1 MACELGLGLDQ
12 VRWYGRGPHECYS
25 DRKAGAAVGIYR
37 AEVDALQVPYVLP
50 QENGNRT
57 DVRWVEIAPAGRG
70 APASGLRIDS
80 SSTFDFSASHQGAE
94 QLWKARHTTDLVR
107 LPQLFLTLDVAQ
119 RGVGTAT
126 CGPDT
131 LERYRLRP
139 APVSLAL
146 RFRMLTP
153 GAS

>member
-1 MACELGLGLDQ
+1 MTCALAPGLEH

-25 DRKAGAAVGIYR
+25 DRKAGAAVGIYQ
-37 AEVDALQVPYVLP
+37 ADVDALQVPYVLP

-57 DVRWVEIAPAGRG
+57 DVRWVEVAPARG
-70 APASGLRIDS
+70 GARAAGLRVDS
-80 SSTFDFSASHQGAE
+80 TSTFDFSASHHSVE
-94 QLWKARHTTDLVR
+94 QLWKARHTSELVR
-107 LPQLFLTLDVAQ
+107 RPEVFLTIDIAQ

-139 APVSLAL
+139 GARSLAL
-146 RFRMLTP
+146 FLRVIT
-153 GAS
+153 SETS